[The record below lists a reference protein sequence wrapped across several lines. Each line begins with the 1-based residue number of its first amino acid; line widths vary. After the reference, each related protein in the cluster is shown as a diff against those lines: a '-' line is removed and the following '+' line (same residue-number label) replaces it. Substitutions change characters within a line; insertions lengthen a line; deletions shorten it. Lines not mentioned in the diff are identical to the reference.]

1 MKNHHCSYPCEY
13 CKISFVF
20 KVEQVKMTNNQEH
33 DDKVSCDKDLSRKE
47 FLNKI
52 LKGAALFGGLMAAP
66 KVVDS
71 FIAPA
76 SAAGLSSCNAA
87 DTSSSVSMQDFAT
100 AGNTDVNTLPGS
112 DTLCSHGD

>member
-1 MKNHHCSYPCEY
+1 
-13 CKISFVF
+13 
-20 KVEQVKMTNNQEH
+20 MTNNQEH
-33 DDKVSCDKDLSRKE
+33 GDKVSCDKELSRKE

-76 SAAGLSSCNAA
+76 SAGLSSCDVA
-87 DTSSSVSMQDFAT
+87 DTSSSSSTQDFAT
-100 AGNTDVNTLPGS
+100 AHNSDVNTLPGS
-112 DTLCSHGD
+112 DTLCSAGD